1 MSENTL
7 IVAQGVLTN
16 VRILA
21 ASALRSSLIA
31 CANAVN
37 VKSGVGFDVHWGT
50 SGAVN
55 KRLNDGE
62 KFDLVAGARE
72 ALLQLGEAGRVS
84 GDIFLI
90 GASKLAMGVRA
101 EDAAV
106 DISSAAAFKKALL
119 DARMI
124 SRGDPAGGGT
134 AGNHLVKVFAQLG
147 VSEVVAGKSILRT
160 GGFDVMKEVAENRAD
175 FGLTQ
180 STEIPAVEGVKIGAY
195 LPAEVQ
201 LETIYAI
208 AAGATSKPEASAF
221 LEFLKGSQAR
231 AIVAGAGFAPA

>member
-1 MSENTL
+1 MSL
-7 IVAQGVLTN
+7 
-16 VRILA
+16 RILA
-21 ASALRSSLIA
+21 ASALRTSLIA

-37 VKSGVGFDVHWGT
+37 GASGIGFDMHWGT

-55 KRLNDGE
+55 KKLNEGE
-62 KFDLVAGARE
+62 TFDLVAGARE
-72 ALLQLGEAGRVS
+72 ALMQLDEAGKIN
-84 GDIFLI
+84 GDIRLL
-90 GASKLAMGVRA
+90 GVSKLAMGVRSGDTA
-101 EDAAV
+101 P
-106 DISSAAAFKKALL
+106 DISNAAAFRKVLL
-119 DARMI
+119 DAYMI

-147 VSEVVAGKSILRT
+147 VSEAVASKSILRT

-180 STEIPAVEGVKIGAY
+180 STEIPAVAGVKIGAY

-208 AAGATSKPEASAF
+208 AQCGKATPEAMGFIQF
-221 LEFLKGSQAR
+221 LNSDAAQK
-231 AIVAGAGFAPA
+231 IITGAGFAPV